1 MSEEISDWMEALFRP
16 SRVFSIGALVVGSWL
31 LLLTT
36 VNIAIGAYSEDRKV
50 MWIDFLTNG
59 PSTNVPWEFGIV
71 VDDIIFGIVGFALLA
86 AGYLMLEKSTDGGA
100 IEWIKGLG
108 NGPLFSSLISSDDGF
123 TRTVASW
130 SVVIGFSFY
139 ISWSSLNNTWVDPGV
154 YSVMIAFVSVGFAL
168 HALQDSE
175 STH

>member
-31 LLLTT
+31 HLLTT
-36 VNIAIGAYSEDRKV
+36 VNIAIGAYSDDRNV

-86 AGYLMLEKSTDGGA
+86 AGFLMLDKSTDGGA

-108 NGPLFSSLISSDDGF
+108 NGPLFSSLILSHIHISEP
-123 TRTVASW
+123 TRPLS
-130 SVVIGFSFY
+130 
-139 ISWSSLNNTWVDPGV
+139 IS
-154 YSVMIAFVSVGFAL
+154 
-168 HALQDSE
+168 
-175 STH
+175 